1 MYRPPPSSTLPI
13 TLFPHMTLF
22 RSEGGDAC
30 EGRCIYFHWSGAV
43 FGANRAG
50 GSCRGAPWRDAYCAD
65 RRCAVAVGV
74 EGCPRFVV
82 SVGIQRGGGFAQ
94 GAGLVLPY
102 DGGAFGACRAPC
114 CAFRCQGRPGS
125 A

>member
-1 MYRPPPSSTLPI
+1 MVVFFNGTSTTESYPYSHTLSLHDALPI
-13 TLFPHMTLF
+13 
-22 RSEGGDAC
+22 
-30 EGRCIYFHWSGAV
+30 YWSGAV